1 MKDSELAR
9 VLVLVGAID
18 RKVPTEEEIRVEL
31 PAWRLMA
38 EEGHWESFEAVQRA
52 VAVYRTEHPDF
63 PLRPGHIT
71 QTLERVRRSASASY
85 TPPTDGEIPDHVLAD
100 PAAYQRFMRE
110 AVAQHQAEV
119 MAGFAGGKT
128 RLAIEASS

>member
-18 RKVPTEEEIRVEL
+18 RKVPTEEEIRIEL
-31 PAWRLMA
+31 PAWRAMA
-38 EEGHWESFEAVQRA
+38 IEGEWPSFEAVQRA
-52 VAVYRTEHPDF
+52 VVVYRTEHPDF

-71 QTLERVRRSASASY
+71 QTLQRVRQSARASFVR
-85 TPPTDGEIPDHVLAD
+85 PTDRDMPAKVLDD

-110 AVAQHQAEV
+110 AVQRHEASV
-119 MAGFAGGKT
+119 MAAFAGGQ
-128 RLAIEASS
+128 RLAIEARP